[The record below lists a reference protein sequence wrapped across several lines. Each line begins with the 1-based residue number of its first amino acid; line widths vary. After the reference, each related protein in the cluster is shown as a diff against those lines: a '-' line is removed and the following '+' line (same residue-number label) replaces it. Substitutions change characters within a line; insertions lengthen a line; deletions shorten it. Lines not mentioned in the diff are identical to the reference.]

1 MSLINLTDT
10 AKTHLIAL
18 AKEHN
23 KKYVRLEVKG
33 GGCAGFKNDWSFDDE
48 PSKDDEKLDFNEF
61 SLLVDKSS
69 LLMLSGM
76 TIEYKKEIFGSFLQ
90 LTNPNATSSC
100 GCGESF
106 GV

>member
-33 GGCAGFKNDWSFDDE
+33 GGGAGFKYDWSFDDE

-76 TIEYKKEIFGSFLQ
+76 TIEYKKEIFGSFLE
-90 LTNPNATSSC
+90 LKNPNATSSC

>member
-33 GGCAGFKNDWSFDDE
+33 GGCAGFKYDWSFDDE

-69 LLMLSGM
+69 ILMLSGM
-76 TIEYKKEIFGSFLQ
+76 TIEYKKEIFGSFLE
-90 LTNPNATSSC
+90 LKNPIATSSC

>member
-23 KKYVRLEVKG
+23 KAYVRLEVKG
-33 GGCAGFKNDWSFDDE
+33 GGCAGFNYEWSFDDE

-69 LLMLSGM
+69 ILMLSGM
-76 TIEYKKEIFGSFLQ
+76 TIEYKKEIFGSFLE
-90 LTNPNATSSC
+90 LKNPNATSSC